1 VYQGSNQP
9 NWNNYPKKSD
19 PSRGCL
25 PVNRLTSMQQPR
37 LTGTHG
43 TSVPRQ
49 NRKESTSNPEKP
61 SNNQLM
67 NQIRAQNR
75 QLPHKPST
83 ISKRKPTRASG
94 YQGRNQQTAEGNKSD
109 KARQQA
115 QLASTSSSRAP
126 TPPLLRARHRF
137 TRKRKI
143 ICSHQYKKKMELL
156 LNT

>member
-1 VYQGSNQP
+1 
-9 NWNNYPKKSD
+9 
-19 PSRGCL
+19 L
-25 PVNRLTSMQQPR
+25 
-37 LTGTHG
+37 
-43 TSVPRQ
+43 
-49 NRKESTSNPEKP
+49 TSNPEKP
-61 SNNQLM
+61 SINQPT

-126 TPPLLRARHRF
+126 TSPPPQSTAQIHKEKKNNLFSPVQKKWNYFSTHETISKQQERRRGVRGPYRGANKR
-137 TRKRKI
+137 TVAGSDRKEGTSPGQWPYRGE
-143 ICSHQYKKKMELL
+143 SQRGG
-156 LNT
+156 